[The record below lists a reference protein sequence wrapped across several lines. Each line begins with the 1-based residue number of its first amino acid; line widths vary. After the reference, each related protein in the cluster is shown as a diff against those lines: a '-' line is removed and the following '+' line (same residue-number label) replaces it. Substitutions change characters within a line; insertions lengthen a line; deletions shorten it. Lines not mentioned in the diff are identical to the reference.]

1 MYRKTGI
8 AAYAVSER
16 NILADLDFPFIIKL
30 RWAFQT
36 KSKLF
41 LVFDFFENG
50 DLQSVL
56 DKEIKFKEER
66 ARIYFAEVLVALQYL
81 HNKNIIYRDLKP
93 ENILIDNSGHL
104 VLTDFGIAKD
114 LGMRT
119 DSNTFCGSTQYM
131 SPEVLQ

>member
-1 MYRKTGI
+1 M
-8 AAYAVSER
+8 
-16 NILADLDFPFIIKL
+16 
-30 RWAFQT
+30 
-36 KSKLF
+36 
-41 LVFDFFENG
+41 
-50 DLQSVL
+50 QSVL

-131 SPEVLQ
+131 SPEVL